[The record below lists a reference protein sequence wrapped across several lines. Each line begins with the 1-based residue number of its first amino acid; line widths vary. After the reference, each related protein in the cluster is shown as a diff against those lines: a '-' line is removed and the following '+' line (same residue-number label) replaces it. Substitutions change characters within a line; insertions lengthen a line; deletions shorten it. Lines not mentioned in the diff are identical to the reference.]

1 LSIKQIPITVE
12 EFIADIGV
20 LVTIKREGL
29 ERIIIIAGVIKIR

>member
-1 LSIKQIPITVE
+1 MQIPMKVKV
-12 EFIADIGV
+12 FIAYIGV